1 MPIAAPSLTPFE
13 AETLPH
19 LAELRRA
26 ARLLSRGHADDLVQ
40 ETFLRAFQAR
50 DRYRLGSNA
59 RAWLYKILTNAA
71 HSARRRELRDLR
83 LRERYASEPMPA
95 DNTVTVDRPSLPKS
109 RAALGSALAALP
121 EPYRRVV
128 EMTDVD
134 GLSYREVAA
143 RLDVPI
149 GTVMSRLHR
158 ARRRLRVALTTTQH

>member
-1 MPIAAPSLTPFE
+1 MPIAAITPFE

-83 LRERYASEPMPA
+83 LRERFASEPMPA
-95 DNTVTVDRPSLPKS
+95 DNAAERPSLPKS
-109 RAALGSALAALP
+109 RVAIGNALAALP
-121 EPYRRVV
+121 EPYRKVV

-158 ARRRLRVALTTTQH
+158 ARRRLRVALGNKH